1 MRVLVTCPRVNIS
14 KDAFDEFF
22 DKANIHVDYVFPTNQ
37 GFSTTEMI
45 QIYDKHETI
54 IVGDDE
60 VNEEF
65 LTSAPLL
72 KNIIKWG
79 KGVDNIDKS
88 ICQKQNISLHNSP
101 SNLAKYVAE
110 HGMSLILS
118 LNKNILINT
127 NSISNDYWYKDPSRT
142 LFDKTVGFY
151 GFGAIAK
158 EFVKLLTPFN
168 TKIIFHDIHLM
179 ETDFKQVNIEKLFE
193 KSDII
198 IVASELTKTNY
209 GQIDKILLDLMKKES
224 ILINISR
231 GQIVNEEDL
240 ISCLSKKSIRGAGLD
255 VFNKEPIEKTNKLL
269 ELDNV
274 VLTCHN
280 ASNTNKA
287 SIEVNNEILSILE
300 TLI

>member
-1 MRVLVTCPRVNIS
+1 
-14 KDAFDEFF
+14 
-22 DKANIHVDYVFPTNQ
+22 
-37 GFSTTEMI
+37 
-45 QIYDKHETI
+45 
-54 IVGDDE
+54 
-60 VNEEF
+60 
-65 LTSAPLL
+65 
-72 KNIIKWG
+72 
-79 KGVDNIDKS
+79 
-88 ICQKQNISLHNSP
+88 
-101 SNLAKYVAE
+101 
-110 HGMSLILS
+110 
-118 LNKNILINT
+118 
-127 NSISNDYWYKDPSRT
+127 
-142 LFDKTVGFY
+142 
-151 GFGAIAK
+151 
-158 EFVKLLTPFN
+158 
-168 TKIIFHDIHLM
+168 
-179 ETDFKQVNIEKLFE
+179 
-193 KSDII
+193 I

-280 ASNTNKA
+280 ASNTNQA